1 MADDIHLF
9 MRFVFFP
16 EDSVCFN
23 LGSINTHVIIKI
35 TAINEASKGEHRL
48 QNNSLG
54 EKGRQK
60 SLCTLRTQGQ
70 NCMEGDDSRKASE

>member
-1 MADDIHLF
+1 MDDVHLF
-9 MRFVFFP
+9 VVLLVSP

-35 TAINEASKGEHRL
+35 TAINETVKGEHRL

-54 EKGRQK
+54 EKGRKK
-60 SLCTLRTQGQ
+60 S
-70 NCMEGDDSRKASE
+70 